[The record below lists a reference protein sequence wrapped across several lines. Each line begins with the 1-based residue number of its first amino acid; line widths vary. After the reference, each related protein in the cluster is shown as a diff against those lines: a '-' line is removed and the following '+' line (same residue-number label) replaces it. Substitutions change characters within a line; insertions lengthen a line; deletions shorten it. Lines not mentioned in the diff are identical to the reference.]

1 MSRGSCIIYGGGGF
15 IGSHLCEDLL
25 NRGYSVTI
33 FDKTNFSLKNLSN
46 VIDDIKII
54 EGDFNNERDIERSLK
69 HIDYVFHLVSS
80 TLPSDSNENPLY
92 DVETNLL
99 SSLRL
104 FNECRSNGIKKVI
117 FISSGGTVY
126 GIPEE
131 IPVKESHPVN
141 PIVSYGII
149 KRTIE
154 KYLYMYYKL
163 YGLDYYV
170 FRLSN
175 PYGERQNPFASQGAI
190 AVFLYRIINNMPIEI
205 WGDGS
210 VTRDYIY
217 IKDAVDLIA
226 KSISRKT
233 DEKIFN
239 VSTAKGYSLNEIIEI
254 IFKASGMKA
263 IVHYAEGRGIDVPV
277 SILDNTLAKE
287 TFDWDPTTNITDGIR
302 RTYEFMFHNYKDNRD
317 S

>member
-15 IGSHLCEDLL
+15 IGSHLCENLL
-25 NRGYSVTI
+25 NREYDVTI
-33 FDKTNFSLKNLSN
+33 FDKLNFSPKNLSN
-46 VIDDIKII
+46 VIDRIKII
-54 EGDFNNERDIERSLK
+54 EGDFNNEVDIEKSLK
-69 HIDYVFHLVSS
+69 EIDFVFHLVSS
-80 TLPSDSNENPLY
+80 TLPTNSNENPVY
-92 DVETNLL
+92 DAETNLL

-104 FNECRSNGIKKVI
+104 FNECRTTKIKKVV
-117 FISSGGTVY
+117 FLSSGGTVY

-131 IPVKESHPVN
+131 IPVSETHSIN

-163 YGLDYYV
+163 YGLDYYI

-175 PYGERQNPFASQGAI
+175 PYGERQNPFAAQGAI
-190 AVFLYRIINNMPIEI
+190 AVFLYKIMNNEPIEI

-210 VTRDYIY
+210 ITRDYIY

-226 KSISRKT
+226 KSISIKT

-239 VSTAKGYSLNEIIEI
+239 VSTSKGYSLNEVVDIIS
-254 IFKASGMKA
+254 KVSGIA
-263 IVHYAEGRGIDVPV
+263 ANVNYTTGRGIDVPV
-277 SILDNTLAKE
+277 SILDNALAKR
-287 TFDWDPTTNITDGIR
+287 TFDWSPDTDIEDGIR
-302 RTYEFMFHNYKDNRD
+302 RTFEFIHSNYK